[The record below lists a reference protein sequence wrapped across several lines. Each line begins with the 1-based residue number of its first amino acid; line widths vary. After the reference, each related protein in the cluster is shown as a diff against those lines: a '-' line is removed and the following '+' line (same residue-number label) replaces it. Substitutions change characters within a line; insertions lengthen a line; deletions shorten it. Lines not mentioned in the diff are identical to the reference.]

1 MVFRLSEDDFEM
13 IQTGIVDDL
22 LTIFPIVFLLVTILV
37 PAYVWIVR

>member
-1 MVFRLSEDDFEM
+1 MVFRLNEDDFEM

-37 PAYVWIVR
+37 PVYVWIVR